1 MLVEGFHQADIPKIE
16 VFRRAVAPQPIYDPT
31 SPSADQWVAIVTD
44 DYGFDSDRRVLR
56 FNDTMW
62 LQLLANL
69 AWEHALVIE
78 T

>member
-1 MLVEGFHQADIPKIE
+1 M
-16 VFRRAVAPQPIYDPT
+16 APQPIYDPAAAN
-31 SPSADQWVAIVTD
+31 ADSWVAIVTD
-44 DYGFDSDRRVLR
+44 DYGFESDRRVLR

-69 AWEHALVIE
+69 AWEHALAIE